1 MYKGETET
9 KSKTKYPTAERVVK
23 LKDAILSEPMSI
35 VADRS
40 HIVTE
45 YYKRTDGVPTPL
57 RRAGA
62 FKEFLE
68 NMSIKIFDDELVVG
82 CLSDR
87 MRGCQFFPEYSAKWL
102 KNELGTL
109 ASRETEQRLISDE
122 DVKILL
128 SDIEY
133 WDGRSLDEKAVALW
147 KEQYGDRIQ
156 DANDSRAYIDFKGS
170 LITRLHADYEKVLN
184 KGLKGI
190 IAEAQEEL
198 DNLKIDVYE
207 DLNKRYFL
215 KAVITSC
222 EAVIILAK
230 RYAALAKEMAEKE
243 KDEKRK
249 KELEEIADVCSR
261 VPENPAQNFY
271 EAVQSFWF
279 IHLGIL
285 LEATASGV
293 SPGRFDQYMFP
304 FYQKDAEK
312 GMTDERAREL
322 MGCLWLKFIQIT
334 RARSLDLAQVSHG
347 TMYQNVTVGG
357 ETAQGKVAV
366 NKISYLV
373 LDVTEQVR
381 LPQPTVSVRY
391 NDRSPE
397 DFILRACEVV
407 SGGGGIPAFFMD
419 KYAYSALP
427 LFNIP
432 LEHVRSWAPV
442 GCIEAIIPNYSHGA
456 FYWSFYSIGK
466 CLELALNKGVD
477 PRTGKQIGPETQ
489 DPRDFK
495 SYDELFEAFKTQV
508 IYLIETSKLA
518 NHSYHPLEAS
528 LVPVPFASGLLN
540 DCIKNGKD
548 LRDGGARYNLFLS
561 SNPRGHITTTNSLYA
576 IKKMVFEDK
585 AIEMDKLL
593 EALTANFAGHEE
605 LRRKLEDLPKYGNDI
620 DAVDQVASDIF
631 QLCEKGARD
640 LGPGPFGDTITTTN
654 QGIGLHYVF
663 GGALGA
669 TPDGRKAYGPTA
681 DGSLS
686 AYPGSDVKGPTA
698 LINSAAKISVSPCL
712 SSLLNIKIHPGSVKG
727 LDGLR
732 KMMQLIKTYSDLG
745 GYLIQFNI
753 VDTATLIDAKEHP
766 ENYRD
771 LTVRVAGFTA
781 FWIDCASGIQD
792 ELIARTLHEF

>member
-1 MYKGETET
+1 MAGKM
-9 KSKTKYPTAERVVK
+9 KYPISKRVAR

-35 VADRS
+35 VSDRS
-40 HIVTE
+40 RIVTE
-45 YYKRTDGVPTPL
+45 YYRETDGEPVAL

-62 FKEFLE
+62 FKAFMEK
-68 NMSIKIFDDELVVG
+68 MSIKIFDDELIVG
-82 CLSDR
+82 GLTDR
-87 MRGCQFFPEYSAKWL
+87 LRGCQFFPEYASQWL
-102 KNELGTL
+102 KSELETL
-109 ASRETEQRLISDE
+109 SSRETEQRLIDDE
-122 DVKILL
+122 DVEVLL
-128 SDIEY
+128 EDIKY
-133 WDGRSLDEKAVALW
+133 WKGRSLDEKAIALW
-147 KEQYGDRIQ
+147 KEQYGTRIS
-156 DANDSRAYIDFKGS
+156 DANEARAYIDFKGS
-170 LITRLHADYEKVLN
+170 LITRLHADYDKVLN
-184 KGLKGI
+184 KGLKGVI
-190 IAEAQEEL
+190 KETKAEL
-198 DNLKIDVYE
+198 KKLKIDVYE
-207 DLNKRYFL
+207 DLDKRYFL
-215 KAVITSC
+215 QAVIKSC
-222 EAVIILAK
+222 EAVMILAK
-230 RYAALAKEMAEKE
+230 RYSSLAKKMAKQEKN
-243 KDEKRK
+243 KKRK
-249 KELEEIADVCSR
+249 KELEEIAAVCAR
-261 VPENPAQNFY
+261 VPANPAENFY

-279 IHLGIL
+279 THLGIL

-293 SPGRFDQYMFP
+293 SPGRFDQYMYP
-304 FYQKDAEK
+304 FYQMDADK
-312 GMTDERAREL
+312 GITDDRAREL
-322 MGCLWLKFIQIT
+322 MGCVWLKFIQIN

-357 ETAQGKVAV
+357 ETAEGKVAV
-366 NKISYLV
+366 NKMSYLV

-432 LEHVRSWAPV
+432 LEDVRQWAPV
-442 GCIEAIIPNYSHGA
+442 GCIEAIIPTKSHGA
-456 FYWSFYSIGK
+456 FYWSFYSLGK
-466 CLELALNKGVD
+466 CLELALHNGID
-477 PRTGKQIGPETQ
+477 PQTGLKLGPKTG
-489 DPRDFK
+489 DSTKFK
-495 SYDELFEAFKTQV
+495 TYDDLFAAFKKQV

-528 LVPVPFASGLLN
+528 LVPVPFASGLLD

-548 LRDGGARYNLFLS
+548 LRDGGAKYNMFLS

-576 IKKMVFEDK
+576 LKKMVFDDK
-585 AIEMDKLL
+585 RITMKEML
-593 EALTANFAGHEE
+593 EALAVNFKGKEK
-605 LRRKLEDLPKYGNDI
+605 LRKQLEAIPKYGNDV
-620 DAVDQVASDIF
+620 DDVDQVASDLF

-669 TPDGRKAYGPTA
+669 TPDGRMANMPTA

-686 AYPGSDVKGPTA
+686 AYPGSDTRGPTA
-698 LINSAAKISVSPCL
+698 LINSAAKIAVKPCL
-712 SSLLNIKIHPGSVKG
+712 SSLLNVKIHPGSVKG

-732 KMMQLIKTYSDLG
+732 KLMQLIKTYSDLG

-753 VDTATLIDAKEHP
+753 VDTETLYDAKEHP
-766 ENYRD
+766 EKYRD

-781 FWIDCASGIQD
+781 FWIDCAPGIQD
-792 ELIARTLHEF
+792 ELIARTQHEF

>member
-1 MYKGETET
+1 MA
-9 KSKTKYPTAERVVK
+9 SKMKYPVSERVVR
-23 LKDAILSEPMSI
+23 LKDTILGDPMSI
-35 VADRS
+35 VSDRS

-45 YYKRTDGVPTPL
+45 YYKRTDGEPTVL

-62 FKEFLE
+62 FKAFTEK
-68 NMSIKIFDDELVVG
+68 MSIKIFDDELVVG

-87 MRGCQFFPEYSAKWL
+87 MRGCQFFPDYASRWL
-102 KNELGTL
+102 KDELETL
-109 ASRETEQRLISDE
+109 SSRETEQRLISDKDIE
-122 DVKILL
+122 IIL

-133 WDGRSLDEKAVALW
+133 WKGRSLDEKAVALW
-147 KEQYGDRIQ
+147 KEQYGDRIS
-156 DANDSRAYIDFKGS
+156 DANDCRAYIDFKGS
-170 LITRLHADYEKVLN
+170 LITRLHPDYEKVLN
-184 KGLKGI
+184 KGLKGVI
-190 IAEAQEEL
+190 EEVKEKL
-198 DNLKIDVYE
+198 ANLKIDVYE

-222 EAVIILAK
+222 EAVIILAQ
-230 RYAALAKEMAEKE
+230 RYSALAKEMAEKE
-243 KDEKRK
+243 HDAIRK
-249 KELEEIADVCSR
+249 KELEEIADVCSK
-261 VPENPAQNFY
+261 VPANPAENFY
-271 EAVQSFWF
+271 EAIQSFWF
-279 IHLGIL
+279 THLGVL

-304 FYQKDAEK
+304 FYKKDADQ
-312 GMTDERAREL
+312 GMSDDRAREL
-322 MGCLWLKFIQIT
+322 LGCLWLKFIQIT

-347 TMYQNVTVGG
+347 TMYQNVTIGG
-357 ETAQGKVAV
+357 ETKEGKIAA
-366 NKISYLV
+366 NKLSYLV

-391 NDRSPE
+391 NDKLPE
-397 DFILRACEVV
+397 DFVLRACEVV

-419 KYAYSALP
+419 KYAYSTLP

-432 LEHVRSWAPV
+432 LEHVRQWAPV
-442 GCIEAIIPNYSHGA
+442 GCIEAIIPCYSHGA
-456 FYWSFYSIGK
+456 FYWSFYSLGK
-466 CLELALNKGVD
+466 CLELTLNNGIDPTTKKQLGPETVD
-477 PRTGKQIGPETQ
+477 PRN
-489 DPRDFK
+489 FK
-495 SYDELFEAFKTQV
+495 RYEEFFEAFKTQV

-540 DCIKNGKD
+540 DCIKDGKD

-576 IKKMVFEDK
+576 IKKMVYEDK
-585 AIEMDKLL
+585 AISMDELL
-593 EALTANFAGHEE
+593 ETLAANFEGKEE
-605 LRRKLEDLPKYGNDI
+605 LRRKLLAVPKYGNDI
-620 DAVDQVASDIF
+620 DEVDQIASDLF

-663 GGALGA
+663 GSALGA
-669 TPDGRKAYGPTA
+669 TPDGRKAYMPTA

-686 AYPGSDVKGPTA
+686 AYPGSDENGPTA
-698 LINSAAKISVSPCL
+698 LINSAAKIAVSPCL
-712 SSLLNIKIHPGSVKG
+712 SSLLNVKIHPGSVKG
-727 LDGLR
+727 LSGLR
-732 KMMQLIKTYSDLG
+732 KLMHLIKTYSDLG

-753 VDTATLIDAKEHP
+753 VDTETLLDAKENP
-766 ENYRD
+766 QNYRD

-792 ELIARTLHEF
+792 ELIARTQHEF